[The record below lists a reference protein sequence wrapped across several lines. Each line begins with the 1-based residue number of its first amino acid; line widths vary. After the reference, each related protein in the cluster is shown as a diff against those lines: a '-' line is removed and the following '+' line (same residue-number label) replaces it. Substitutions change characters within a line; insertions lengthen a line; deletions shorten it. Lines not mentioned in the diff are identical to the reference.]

1 MNILTTL
8 SNKIYSMIGRAILT
22 AINNSGKVQRIQ
34 VKGIYGETL
43 TDIDRIQEYGLET
56 YPEVSGDTEVILICP
71 DGNREQAIAIKVGT
85 RAYRPTILNEGEVCL
100 YDKFGNTVLLKD
112 GKIVVTS
119 DKIELNGSSKNFVT
133 HTELNTALQSF
144 ITSLNLHVHATAAVG
159 PPVPPTVLLSL
170 DISTSKTTTVVTG
183 G

>member
-1 MNILTTL
+1 MNIFTML

-85 RAYRPTILNEGEVCL
+85 RAYRPTTLNEGEVLL
-100 YDKFGNTVLLKD
+100 YSKFGLNILLDKN
-112 GKIVVTS
+112 GKICIGG
-119 DKIELNGSSKNFVT
+119 DGNNFVLHAELLSAIQKLQADFNSHT
-133 HTELNTALQSF
+133 HPTAV
-144 ITSLNLHVHATAAVG
+144 NG
-159 PPVPPTVLLSL
+159 PPSAPTIPISI
-170 DISTSKTTTVVTG
+170 DISTAKTTNILTDG
-183 G
+183 

>member
-1 MNILTTL
+1 
-8 SNKIYSMIGRAILT
+8 MIGRAILT

-85 RAYRPTILNEGEVCL
+85 RAYRPTTLNEGEVCL
-100 YDKFGNTVLLKD
+100 YDKFGNTILLKD
-112 GKIVVTS
+112 GKIEINGN
-119 DKIELNGSSKNFVT
+119 DKELVLWGP
-133 HTELNTALQSF
+133 LNTALQSLVSGF
-144 ITSLNLHVHATAAVG
+144 NAELAKKQDIAGLPGTQT
-159 PPVPPTVLLSL
+159 L
-170 DISTSKTTTVVTG
+170 DISAAKTTTVVTG

>member
-1 MNILTTL
+1 MNIFTML

-22 AINNSGKVQRIQ
+22 AINNSGKVQTIQ

-85 RAYRPTILNEGEVCL
+85 RAYRPSTLNEGEVCL
-100 YDKFGNTVLLKD
+100 YDKFGNTILLKD
-112 GKIVVTS
+112 GKIVLTG

-133 HTELNTALQSF
+133 HTELNTALQSYNSQLTVF
-144 ITSLNLHVHATAAVG
+144 FTALYALLGVPYPGATI
-159 PPVPPTVLLSL
+159 
-170 DISTSKTTTVVTG
+170 DISSSKTTTIVTG

>member
-1 MNILTTL
+1 MNIFTMI

-34 VKGIYGETL
+34 VKGIYGEIL

-71 DGNREQAIAIKVGT
+71 DGNREQAIAIKIGT
-85 RAYRPTILNEGEVCL
+85 RAYRPSTLNKGEVQL
-100 YDKFGNTVLLKD
+100 YSKFGNKILLDKD
-112 GKIVVTS
+112 GK
-119 DKIELNGSSKNFVT
+119 LMFNGSGKKFVT
-133 HTELNTALQSF
+133 HAELDTALQSYNSQLAVF
-144 ITSLNLHVHATAAVG
+144 FTALYTLLGTPYPGAT
-159 PPVPPTVLLSL
+159 L
-170 DISTSKTTTVVTG
+170 DISAAKTTTLETG

>member
-1 MNILTTL
+1 MNIFTTL

-34 VKGIYGETL
+34 VKGIYEETL

-56 YPEVSGDTEVILICP
+56 YPEISGDTEVIIVCP

-85 RAYRPTILNEGEVCL
+85 RASRPTDLNEGEVKL
-100 YDKFGNTVLLKD
+100 YTKFGNKILLGDD
-112 GKIVVTS
+112 G
-119 DKIELNGSSKNFVT
+119 KIELNGNDKELVLWGP
-133 HTELNTALQSF
+133 LNTALQAIVSGF
-144 ITSLNLHVHATAAVG
+144 NAELMKKQDMAGAPGSQ
-159 PPVPPTVLLSL
+159 SL
-170 DISTSKTTTVVTG
+170 DISAAKTTTIVTG